1 MKSFIDVHIA
11 ESVSATEL
19 AGLLVEDG
27 MLGTWE
33 QDGVIH
39 LYYDHGVWT
48 DHMLVKIR
56 NAIQQLGGQLDPDRI
71 AAHEVSDQDWNAQ
84 WTASVQPIQIGRRI
98 IVRPSWT
105 TVDIPEHGIELILDP
120 RQAFGTGHHVTTQLL
135 AEWLE
140 EWIQGGERVLDVGTG
155 SGLLAML
162 ALRLGAAF
170 ALGIDHDA
178 VAIECAKDYAHLNQ
192 FGAELDLRTLDIQAL
207 PNESFDFIIAN
218 IDRRTLLTGCQAL
231 TSVSSTK
238 TVLFLAGIL
247 DDDQSEII
255 ARYVEYGWCSA
266 EVKGR
271 EDWVAIRL
279 QREGKTSHLL
289 SGKEMR

>member
-11 ESVSATEL
+11 QTLSATEL
-19 AGLLVEDG
+19 AGLLAGDG

-33 QDGVIH
+33 HDGVIH
-39 LYYDHGVWT
+39 LYYDQGVWS
-48 DHMLVKIR
+48 DHLLVKIR
-56 NAIQQLGGQLDPDRI
+56 NAIHQLGGQPDPDRI
-71 AAHEVSDQDWNAQ
+71 AAHVMPGQDWNAQ

-140 EWIQGGERVLDVGTG
+140 ESIQGGECVLDVGTG

-178 VAIECAKDYAHLNQ
+178 VAIDCAQDYARVNG
-192 FGAELDLRTLDIQAL
+192 FGHEFELRTLDIQAL
-207 PNESFDFIIAN
+207 PAGSFDLIIAN
-218 IDRRTLLTGCQAL
+218 IDRRTLLTGCQVL

-238 TVLFLAGIL
+238 TILLLAGIL
-247 DDDQSEII
+247 DDDQQEII
-255 ARYVEYGWCSA
+255 ARYTEHGWWCA

-279 QREGKTSHLL
+279 QR
-289 SGKEMR
+289 RA